1 MSPPIHPLA
10 SSQGAV
16 FLVNSCQ
23 RYFSCD
29 RPCGR
34 QALFRSYGCFFA
46 EFLGDFSLV
55 RLALLE
61 LNTCVGLRYGYLYN
75 KFREF
80 SWKMALHHLSRRV
93 GTFPL
98 FLELVLKLGSRIFL
112 EALFKA
118 RTSNPIMRN
127 TYSSSSSH
135 HLQKQSRNIN
145 RVSIGCGSH
154 HFLRTD

>member
-16 FLVNSCQ
+16 FLINSCQ
-23 RYFSCD
+23 RYFSC
-29 RPCGR
+29 GLSYER

-46 EFLGDFSLV
+46 EFLGDVSLV

-61 LNTCVGLRYGYLYN
+61 LNTCVGLRYGCFYN

-80 SWKMALHHLSRRV
+80 SWKMALYHLTRRI

-98 FLELVLKLGSRIFL
+98 FLESVLKPVFGICLEHFL
-112 EALFKA
+112 KA
-118 RTSNPIMRN
+118 RTSNPIMRD
-127 TYSSSSSH
+127 TYSSPSSH